1 MSVGQMR
8 EFDVRSGN
16 WSSYVE
22 RLEMYFIVNKV
33 VDEFKLPTLISVM
46 GEEAYDLLSTLASP
60 QKPSVLTF
68 KRAVELLSAHL
79 QPKPSVLAERY
90 KFRQRRQLSDESIAD
105 YVTELKKL
113 SKYCEF
119 NTTLDEN
126 LRDQLVCGL
135 KSEVIRQRLF
145 SEEGITY
152 NRAIALALSLEAAER
167 DASAVERPEL
177 TEGVHK
183 LSLEECPKCGDKR
196 HKAIDCVY
204 KDYVCS
210 WCHEIGHLRRM
221 CPKKHAQTM
230 HEFNQSKR
238 SEPAESGGSY
248 YNSRSRGGRM
258 SAGRGAGRARGRRV
272 AHGQRGTARGSQ
284 QRTPLHLL
292 SEQDGEYD
300 NEVHEDDSSEN
311 MYQMS
316 LSNYKP

>member
-68 KRAVELLSAHL
+68 RRAVELLSAHL

-90 KFRQRRQLSDESIAD
+90 KFRQRRQLVDETIAD

-119 NTTLDEN
+119 NSTLDEN

-167 DASAVERPEL
+167 DASAVERPEI

-196 HKAIDCVY
+196 HKAINCVY

-221 CPKKHAQTM
+221 CPKKQAQT
-230 HEFNQSKR
+230 
-238 SEPAESGGSY
+238 AESAGGY
-248 YNSRSRGGRM
+248 HNTRSRGGRM
-258 SAGRGAGRARGRRV
+258 GAGRGAGRARGWRGAR
-272 AHGQRGTARGSQ
+272 GQRGAARGSQ
-284 QRTPLHLL
+284 QRTPLHLM
-292 SEQDGEYD
+292 SEQDGDYD
-300 NEVHEDDSSEN
+300 NEVHEEDSSEN

-316 LSNYKP
+316 LSNYKPA